1 MREVMNMIEVGTK
14 IVGNWG
20 AGYSYSYGVVTAT
33 YEFRGRK
40 QVVVDFDDLDVL
52 TEYSENEFCLPIILT
67 RSVFML
73 TMKGWCTNVDG

>member
-1 MREVMNMIEVGTK
+1 MREVMNMIEVGMK

-20 AGYSYSYGVVTAT
+20 AGHSYSYGVVTDT

-52 TEYSENEFCLPIILT
+52 TEYSENEFLFADSIYKIG
-67 RSVFML
+67 VY
-73 TMKGWCTNVDG
+73 VDHEGLVY

>member
-20 AGYSYSYGVVTAT
+20 AGYSYSYGVVTDT

-52 TEYSENEFCLPIILT
+52 TEYSENEFLFADYINKIG
-67 RSVFML
+67 VY
-73 TMKGWCTNVDG
+73 VDHEGLVY

>member
-1 MREVMNMIEVGTK
+1 MNMIEVGTK

-20 AGYSYSYGVVTAT
+20 AGYSYSYGVVTDT

-52 TEYSENEFCLPIILT
+52 TEYSENEFLFADYINKIG
-67 RSVFML
+67 VY
-73 TMKGWCTNVDG
+73 VDHEGLVY